1 MILLSFPLAIPT
13 VSLYPKQLTLVYDNE
28 ASFVCQYSSSIPSGV
43 LWYKDGQL
51 LSSDADGIVIN
62 NTQHDTSVLKI
73 ISTSASDSGTYSC
86 SVNNSIGTGNDNA
99 ILSVGK

>member
-1 MILLSFPLAIPT
+1 M
-13 VSLYPKQLTLVYDNE
+13 SLYPKQLTLVYDNE
-28 ASFVCQYSSSIPSGV
+28 ASFVCQYSSSIPPSIV
-43 LWYKDGQL
+43 SWYKNGEL
-51 LSSDADGIVIN
+51 LSSDTDGIVIN
-62 NTQHDTSVLKI
+62 NTQLDTSVLKI